1 MQDMI
6 GLGLAKNQVQEYQ
19 IGAYLIF
26 VHFNTPPHYLGLLK
40 VHRKVGNLQQNSLN
54 WSKWAKILRSLG

>member
-26 VHFNTPPHYLGLLK
+26 VHFNTPRHYLDM
-40 VHRKVGNLQQNSLN
+40 
-54 WSKWAKILRSLG
+54 